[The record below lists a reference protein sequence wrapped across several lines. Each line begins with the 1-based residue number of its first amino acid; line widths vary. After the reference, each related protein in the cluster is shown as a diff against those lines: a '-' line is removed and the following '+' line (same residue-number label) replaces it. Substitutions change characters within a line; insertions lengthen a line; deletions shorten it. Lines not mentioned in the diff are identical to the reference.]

1 METTLNTILCMTTE
15 DIIEESTVT
24 KVRKTFWAIYM
35 LVIVNFLLQK
45 EEELITRSTSTMAG
59 AGISTPAVIGMVVA
73 ACLVLIATALLILV
87 LCYCF
92 CRSRKYEYRT
102 GNEYRYTE
110 VNNKKKG

>member
-1 METTLNTILCMTTE
+1 
-15 DIIEESTVT
+15 
-24 KVRKTFWAIYM
+24 M
-35 LVIVNFLLQK
+35 LVVEINFLLQK
-45 EEELITRSTSTMAG
+45 EEELITRSTST

-92 CRSRKYEYRT
+92 RRSRKYEYRT

-110 VNNKKKG
+110 VNNINKG

>member
-1 METTLNTILCMTTE
+1 M
-15 DIIEESTVT
+15 
-24 KVRKTFWAIYM
+24 
-35 LVIVNFLLQK
+35 
-45 EEELITRSTSTMAG
+45 ITRSMSG

-110 VNNKKKG
+110 LIIRSGRNYNYNEKKT